1 MSEVS
6 RYFMGNAEKVLGT
19 NIDRIIKENRAQLWA
34 PHRSPFSVPM
44 YQMLDT
50 AIARQTRPLSLFFL
64 YGAFQLFNT
73 YINKDVRYFQRV
85 SMPRRQR
92 NKLM

>member
-1 MSEVS
+1 MIIFVHICISEVS
-6 RYFMGNAEKVLGT
+6 RYFMENAEKILGT
-19 NIDRIIKENRAQLWA
+19 NTDRIIIKENRAQLWA

-64 YGAFQLFNT
+64 YGAFQLFNI
-73 YINKDVRYFQRV
+73 YINKDVR
-85 SMPRRQR
+85 
-92 NKLM
+92 